1 MDVNKLRK
9 KHKRYSFLQTL
20 CYLLGF
26 PLLILLV
33 FFGSTSMLYS
43 DAFIK
48 TRLYGLAAVIAIWVV
63 FTILQIVVCIFSKN
77 KNTRSLWSML
87 FAIILVIG
95 GAFAFDLYA
104 EKQIVAVQEKYETH
118 KGVEIKDYNYQINYY
133 ETLTTDKSDLTDSYK
148 AMVADFCAVY
158 NVGVESKVYNK
169 KINADGS
176 PVVQDK
182 KTKAY
187 YSPNGMYAD
196 GYIFSMEEA
205 IDILITINET
215 RAKFAAKDKDADVEL
230 AAALATAKA
239 SSEWNTYK
247 TTAEY
252 KAAYG
257 PSGTAYN
264 HMLTMDNVDEILSV
278 LGKHM
283 DKLLDNVLVG
293 ILIDGLVPSDLKPLL
308 DLLNANLDLATLCTT
323 INNLNVGMILD
334 IVEGIVSNIDPD
346 LVDVVYDALLPI
358 INYATDS
365 VQTVT
370 SLKAMSVLQLLNA
383 LEFDKLNEVT
393 KALGMDLT
401 DYAGVFTNGLTPD
414 FVEELI
420 NTIPLTSNLFFYQS
434 PTTKPIMDFIADE
447 DMRAYAY
454 AKYYATTHGSNV
466 GSVLL
471 GGSIGAVTFS
481 SKGYPSAVFAY
492 DLTKLYQL
500 EAYNSYVPMYYPLF
514 AARRYMYVCGGLIL
528 IMMALYY
535 HNSRKKDEVFAQIA
549 KGGKK

>member
-9 KHKRYSFLQTL
+9 KQKRYSFLQTL

-43 DAFIK
+43 DAFVK
-48 TRLYGLAAVIAIWVV
+48 TRLYGLAAVIAIWLVV
-63 FTILQIVVCIFSKN
+63 TILQIVVCIFSKN

-87 FAIILVIG
+87 FALIFVIG

-104 EKQIVAVQEKYETH
+104 GKQIAIVQEKYETQ
-118 KGVEIKDYNYQINYY
+118 KGVVVKDYNYQINYY
-133 ETLTTDKSDLTDSYK
+133 ETLTSDKSDLTDSYK
-148 AMVADFCAVY
+148 KMVADFCAVY
-158 NVGVESKVYNK
+158 NVGVESKCYNE

-176 PVVQDK
+176 PIVQDK

-196 GYIFSMEEA
+196 GYVFSMEEA
-205 IDILITINET
+205 VDILITINQT
-215 RAKFAAKDKDADVEL
+215 RANYLAKDKDADVEL

-257 PSGTAYN
+257 PNGTAYK
-264 HMLTMDNVDEILSV
+264 HMLTMESVDEILSI
-278 LGKHM
+278 LGKHL

-293 ILIDGLVPSDLKPLL
+293 IVVDGLVPSDLKPLL
-308 DLLNANLDLATLCTT
+308 GLVNKDLDLATLCSAV
-323 INNLNVGMILD
+323 NNLNVGLILG
-334 IVEGIVSNIDPD
+334 IVEGIINDIDED
-346 LVDVVYDALLPI
+346 LLPVVYEAILPI
-358 INYATDS
+358 LSYATDS
-365 VQTVT
+365 VITEAN
-370 SLKAMSVLQLLNA
+370 LKAMSVLELLNA
-383 LEFDKLNEVT
+383 IDFDKLNSVT
-393 KALGMDLT
+393 SALGMDLT
-401 DYAGVFTNGLTPD
+401 DYKGVFTNGLTPA

-420 NTIPLTSNLFFYQS
+420 TTIPLTSNLFFYQS
-434 PTTKPIMDFIADE
+434 PTTKPLMDFIADKE
-447 DMRAYAY
+447 LRDYAY
-454 AKYYATTHGSNV
+454 AKYYATTHGANV

-471 GGSIGAVTFS
+471 GDSLGAVTFS

-500 EAYNSYVPMYYPLF
+500 EASNSYVPMYYPLF
-514 AARRYMYVCGGLIL
+514 ASRRYMYVCGGLIM

-535 HNSRKKDEVFAQIA
+535 HNARKKEEVFAQIA
-549 KGGKK
+549 KGGKR